1 MAEEQSPDAPLYH
14 MVQKELWVAAKE
26 SNQPYFPPTY
36 DQDGFIHL
44 TADPAFLL
52 GIGNHFYRSV
62 RGDFLLLVLDPG
74 KLTAKVVFEAA
85 APVGSKSV
93 EGLVTEDAPREAGK
107 TESAPPLFP
116 HLYGT
121 IDYHAVQS
129 ELAIQRDA
137 DGTFLSIPGLVPRA
151 TGAPE

>member
-1 MAEEQSPDAPLYH
+1 MAEEQNPASPLYH
-14 MVQKELWVAAKE
+14 MVQKEIWVTAKQ

-36 DQDGFIHL
+36 EQDGFIHL
-44 TADPAFLL
+44 TADPGFLL

-62 RGDFLLLVLDPG
+62 PGDFLLLVLDPA

-85 APVGSKSV
+85 APVGSKST
-93 EGLVTEDAPREAGK
+93 EGLLMENAPREGREA
-107 TESAPPLFP
+107 ESTSPLFP

-137 DGTFLSIPGLVPRA
+137 DGVFLSIPCLVPGA
-151 TGAPE
+151 TGDPK